1 MNLRSPTHRAL
12 LLFCIKGRAVL
23 FLWLMLAATTLHAAE
38 TPPLRTLRTVRE
50 VTSLLPED
58 AVRHHPVQVRAVV
71 TFVSDQM
78 NTLFVQDETDGVFV
92 DSGLILP
99 DCRTG
104 DEVSITGISDPGA
117 HKPVIALQSLR
128 VIGPGRL
135 PAANPVSLD
144 ALWSGRFDCT
154 WVTVRGHLRGHLVDG
169 EFTALFVAEANRA
182 IEVWVRNL
190 PKELFQ
196 HLNFAEVELSGATS
210 VEADGHRGVDNV
222 YLWLSSTNQL
232 RVLRSASQLAA
243 SLPLI
248 SLASFT
254 ATNTSLDPARPLRVQ
269 GTVTHASRRFGVQ
282 LQDGNACVTVM
293 SYEDALPRVGESIE
307 AIGWPRQTN
316 GAPHVIGAN
325 VRILGTG
332 PLPKPDPIS
341 LQSARGRIGDNRLV
355 VMEGILRH
363 RVSAEGEDRWIVEQ
377 DNGFF
382 EAFLP
387 AGLDDLRSPIATAG
401 TTLRLT
407 GVLHTQEFAGGRA
420 AEPMLLLRSPA
431 DIEILSAPPWPVSR
445 VLEIV
450 SITLAL
456 HAVGL
461 LALALLYFRLRR
473 RSADLAST
481 RTALESANRELEDR
495 VATRTATL
503 TTANDALRESESRFR
518 QLTTHIDE
526 IFWMSTPDNKELLY
540 LSPSFEK
547 ICGRAIEEV
556 YRAPDQWF
564 QLVHPDDR
572 ERVHQTAFARP
583 VVTGYEL
590 EYRIVRPD
598 GAVRWLKDRAFPIR
612 DEAGNIFRVAGIAE
626 DITARKHAEAELHDQ
641 HIALSNAMPGI
652 ARLTNDGHYTS
663 VNCHYAHMQGYEPGE
678 LVGLHFSGTVHPE
691 DMLTITRAY
700 ERMVAEGKAESEI
713 RGVRKDQSVY
723 WKQVLQVRITN
734 ADGTMNGFRC
744 FTRDITSRK
753 KDELLL
759 EGQKAVLETIADG
772 APLRETLDTLARFI
786 ESQTPDCVVSIL
798 LASEDGTCLRSG
810 AAPSLPDALNKII
823 DGLPIAPGS
832 GTCGAC
838 AHHRHRVTATDIATS
853 PLLAGFDKHFSA
865 LGIYA
870 CTSTPILSSSG
881 AVLGVL
887 GIFIKARRE
896 PTSEEDHLIHLAT
909 QLAAIAIERDQTQRA
924 ERLAQERYRSIVD
937 NATDAVIT
945 IDDQSLV
952 QIFNHAAEAM
962 FGCTASEAV
971 SQPFE
976 TFIAPAGRP
985 ALPRQLQTIT
995 APGTRPGLSIPLTGL
1010 RRGGGEFPIEASLSQ
1025 STTNG
1030 RPLITA
1036 IVRDL
1041 TEKHKAERVHAQLE
1055 IRLRQS
1061 QKMEAIGTL
1070 AGGIA
1075 HDFNNIL
1082 GAVMLNIELAR
1093 GEVSENHPAQEYLTA
1108 LRASSLRARDLVRQ
1122 ILAFSRQQEL
1132 QRHVLRLERVVQEAL
1147 KLVRAALPSTIEINL
1162 RLSSDGPSI
1171 LADSTQ
1177 LHQILA
1183 NLSANAAHAMR
1194 ERGGRL
1200 DIQQRTLQ
1208 VDAALAATS
1217 PDLQP
1222 GRYVELTVTDTG
1234 SGMSPEI
1241 LERIFDPFFTTKGPG
1256 EGTGLGLAV
1265 VHGIMKEHDGAILV
1279 DSTLG
1284 QGTTFRLYFPAVE
1297 QPEITPDETPELIPR
1312 GQGERLLILDDEEA
1326 LLRVN
1331 QRTLERLGYH
1341 VTAHTSP
1348 TAALTAFRENPE
1360 QFDLVIT
1367 DLAMPG
1373 MTGMDFSR
1381 ELLRLRPNCPVV
1393 LTTGYTSSL
1402 DPQNIKSL
1410 GLAGLLFKPAT
1421 AALIGETVH
1430 HALRAAKSM

>member
-1 MNLRSPTHRAL
+1 MISSLPTRRAL
-12 LLFCIKGRAVL
+12 ISTSTPGRAAIL
-23 FLWLMLAATTLHAAE
+23 LWLLLSGTTLHAA
-38 TPPLRTLRTVRE
+38 
-50 VTSLLPED
+50 
-58 AVRHHPVQVRAVV
+58 
-71 TFVSDQM
+71 
-78 NTLFVQDETDGVFV
+78 
-92 DSGLILP
+92 
-99 DCRTG
+99 
-104 DEVSITGISDPGA
+104 
-117 HKPVIALQSLR
+117 
-128 VIGPGRL
+128 
-135 PAANPVSLD
+135 
-144 ALWSGRFDCT
+144 
-154 WVTVRGHLRGHLVDG
+154 
-169 EFTALFVAEANRA
+169 
-182 IEVWVRNL
+182 
-190 PKELFQ
+190 
-196 HLNFAEVELSGATS
+196 GATP
-210 VEADGHRGVDNV
+210 
-222 YLWLSSTNQL
+222 WLT
-232 RVLRSASQLAA
+232 
-243 SLPLI
+243 
-248 SLASFT
+248 
-254 ATNTSLDPARPLRVQ
+254 
-269 GTVTHASRRFGVQ
+269 
-282 LQDGNACVTVM
+282 
-293 SYEDALPRVGESIE
+293 
-307 AIGWPRQTN
+307 
-316 GAPHVIGAN
+316 
-325 VRILGTG
+325 
-332 PLPKPDPIS
+332 
-341 LQSARGRIGDNRLV
+341 
-355 VMEGILRH
+355 
-363 RVSAEGEDRWIVEQ
+363 
-377 DNGFF
+377 
-382 EAFLP
+382 
-387 AGLDDLRSPIATAG
+387 
-401 TTLRLT
+401 
-407 GVLHTQEFAGGRA
+407 
-420 AEPMLLLRSPA
+420 
-431 DIEILSAPPWPVSR
+431 SR

-456 HAVGL
+456 HAAGL
-461 LALALLYFRLRR
+461 LALAVLYFRLRR
-473 RSADLAST
+473 RSADLAT
-481 RTALESANRELEDR
+481 TQTALETANRELEHR

-503 TTANDALRESESRFR
+503 TVANEALNESESRFR

-547 ICGRAIEEV
+547 ICGRPVDEV
-556 YRAPDQWF
+556 YHAPDQWL

-572 ERVHQTAFARP
+572 DRVHHTAFAQP
-583 VVTGYEL
+583 VVSGYEV
-590 EYRIVRPD
+590 EYRIIRPD
-598 GAVRWLKDRAFPIR
+598 GAVRWLNDRAFPIR

-626 DITARKHAEAELHDQ
+626 DITARKQAEVELHDQ

-652 ARLTNDGHYTS
+652 ARLTNDGHYIS
-663 VNCHYAHMQGYEPGE
+663 ANSHYAHMQGHEPGE
-678 LVGLHFSGTVHPE
+678 LVGLHFSATVHPE
-691 DMLTITRAY
+691 DMLTITHAY
-700 ERMVAEGKAESEI
+700 GRMVAEGKAEAEI
-713 RGVRKDQSVY
+713 RGVRKDRSLY
-723 WKQVLQVRITN
+723 WKQVLMVRITE
-734 ADGTMNGFRC
+734 ADGSMSGFRC

-753 KDELLL
+753 KGELLL
-759 EGQKAVLETIADG
+759 EGQKSVLETIADG
-772 APLRETLDTLARFI
+772 APLRVTLDTLARFI
-786 ESQTPDCVVSIL
+786 ESQAPDCVVSIL

-823 DGLPIAPGS
+823 DGLPIAPDS

-853 PLLAGFDKHFSA
+853 PLLAGLEKHFSP
-865 LGIYA
+865 LGLFA
-870 CTSTPILSSSG
+870 CTSTPILSSNG
-881 AVLGVL
+881 TVLGVL
-887 GIFIKARRE
+887 GIFINARRE
-896 PTSEEDHLIHLAT
+896 PTTDEDHLIHLAT
-909 QLAAIAIERDQTQRA
+909 QLATIAIERDQTQRA
-924 ERLAQERYRSIVD
+924 EHLAQERYRSIVD

-945 IDDQSLV
+945 IDDQRLV

-962 FGCTASEAV
+962 FGCTASEAAN
-971 SQPFE
+971 QPFE
-976 TFIAPAGRP
+976 EFIAPAGRP
-985 ALPRQLQTIT
+985 ALPRQLQIIT

-1025 STTNG
+1025 SSING

-1036 IVRDL
+1036 IFRDL
-1041 TEKHKAERVHAQLE
+1041 TEKHKAERLREQLE

-1082 GAVMLNIELAR
+1082 GAVMLNIELAS
-1093 GEVSENHPAQEYLTA
+1093 GEVPAGHPAQEYLTA

-1122 ILAFSRQQEL
+1122 ILAFSRQQAQ
-1132 QRHVLRLERVVQEAL
+1132 QRHVLRLDRIVQEAL
-1147 KLVRAALPSTIEINL
+1147 KLIRAALPSTIEINL

-1177 LHQILA
+1177 VHQILA

-1194 ERGGRL
+1194 ARGGRL
-1200 DIQQRTLQ
+1200 DIQQRTIH

-1222 GRYVELTVTDTG
+1222 GLYVELDVADTG

-1279 DSTLG
+1279 DSTVG

-1297 QPEITPDETPELIPR
+1297 QPETTPAETPEPIPR

-1331 QRTLERLGYH
+1331 QRALERLGYH
-1341 VTAHTSP
+1341 VTAHTNP
-1348 TAALTAFRENPE
+1348 TVALAAFRENPE

-1421 AALIGETVH
+1421 AAAIGETVH
-1430 HALRAAKSM
+1430 HALRSAKSM

>member
-1 MNLRSPTHRAL
+1 MNSRSPTHRAL
-12 LLFCIKGRAVL
+12 HWFTTTGKAVL
-23 FLWLMLAATTLHAAE
+23 ILWMLLSRTTLHAAE
-38 TPPLRTLRTVRE
+38 TPPLRTLLTVRE
-50 VTSLLPED
+50 VTSLQPDD
-58 AVRHHPVQVRAVV
+58 AMRHHPVQVRGVV

-78 NTLFVQDETDGVFV
+78 KTLFVQDPTDGVFV

-99 DCRTG
+99 TCRMG
-104 DEVSITGISDPGA
+104 DEVSITGISEPGA

-128 VIGPGRL
+128 VLGRGNL
-135 PAANPVSLD
+135 PPTNRVALD
-144 ALWSGRFDCT
+144 ALWSGRHDCT
-154 WVTVRGHLRGHLVDG
+154 WVTVRGHVRGHQVDG
-169 EFTALFVAEANRA
+169 EFTALFVGEANRA
-182 IEVWVRNL
+182 IEVWVRDL
-190 PKELFQ
+190 PQAFLPL
-196 HLNFAEVELSGATS
+196 LNFAEVEFTGTTS
-210 VEADGHRGVDNV
+210 VEADGHRGVENV
-222 YLWLSSTNQL
+222 YLWLSSTNQV

-243 SLPLI
+243 SLPQV

-254 ATNTSLDPARPLRVQ
+254 VTNASLDPARPLRVQ

-282 LQDGNACVTVM
+282 LQEGDACVTVM
-293 SYEDALPRVGESIE
+293 NYEDSLPRAGQAIE
-307 AIGWPRQTN
+307 AIGWPRRTN
-316 GAPHVIGAN
+316 GAAHVIGAN

-332 PLPKPDPIS
+332 LLPKPDLIS
-341 LQSARGRIGDNRLV
+341 LQTARGRIGDNRLV
-355 VMEGILRH
+355 IMEGILRH
-363 RVSAEGEDRWIVEQ
+363 RVSTEGENRWIVEQ
-377 DNGFF
+377 DNGYF
-382 EAFLP
+382 EAYLP
-387 AGLDDLRSPIATAG
+387 AGLDDLHNPIATAG

-407 GVLHTQEFAGGRA
+407 GVLHTQEFAGGKA

-431 DIEILSAPPWPVSR
+431 DIEILSAPPWPTAR

-450 SITLAL
+450 LITLAL

-461 LALALLYFRLRR
+461 LALAALYFRLRR
-473 RSADLAST
+473 RSADLATT
-481 RTALESANRELEDR
+481 RTELETANRELEHR

-503 TTANDALRESESRFR
+503 TAANEALSESESRFR

-547 ICGRAIEEV
+547 VCGRPVEEV

-572 ERVHQTAFARP
+572 ERVHHAAFARP
-583 VVTGYEL
+583 VVNGYEV

-598 GAVRWLKDRAFPIR
+598 GTVRWLNDRAFPIR

-626 DITARKHAEAELHDQ
+626 DITASKQAEVELHDQ

-663 VNCHYAHMQGYEPGE
+663 VNSHYAHMQGYEPGE

-691 DMLTITRAY
+691 DMLTITHAY
-700 ERMVAEGKAESEI
+700 ERMVTDGKAEAEI
-713 RGVRKDQSVY
+713 RGVRKDRSVY
-723 WKQVLQVRITN
+723 WKQVLQVRITD
-734 ADGTMNGFRC
+734 ADGSMNGFRC
-744 FTRDITSRK
+744 FIRDITSRK

-786 ESQTPDCVVSIL
+786 QSQAPDCVVSIL

-810 AAPSLPDALNKII
+810 AAPSFPEALNKLI
-823 DGLPIAPGS
+823 DGLPIAPNA

-853 PLLAGFDKHFSA
+853 PLLVGFDEHFSP
-865 LGIYA
+865 LGLFA
-870 CTSTPILSSSG
+870 CTSTPILSSNG
-881 AVLGVL
+881 AVLGVF

-945 IDDQSLV
+945 IDDQRLV
-952 QIFNHAAEAM
+952 QVFNHAAEAM
-962 FGCTASEAV
+962 FGCTATDAANR
-971 SQPFE
+971 PFE
-976 TFIAPAGRP
+976 SFIAPAGRT
-985 ALPRQLQTIT
+985 ALPRQLQIIA
-995 APGTRPGLSIPLTGL
+995 APGVRPGLSIPLTGL
-1010 RRGGGEFPIEASLSQ
+1010 RCGGGEFPIEASLSQ
-1025 STTNG
+1025 STVNG
-1030 RPLITA
+1030 RPVITA
-1036 IVRDL
+1036 IFRDL
-1041 TEKHKAERVHAQLE
+1041 TEKHHAERTREQLE

-1093 GEVSENHPAQEYLTA
+1093 GEVPDGHPAQEYLTA

-1122 ILAFSRQQEL
+1122 ILAFSRQQAQ

-1177 LHQILA
+1177 IHQILA

-1194 ERGGRL
+1194 ERGGHL
-1200 DIQQRTLQ
+1200 DLRQRTLQ
-1208 VDAALAATS
+1208 VDATLAATS

-1222 GRYVELTVTDTG
+1222 GRYVELTVADTG
-1234 SGMSPEI
+1234 SGMSPET

-1279 DSTLG
+1279 DSTPG

-1297 QPEITPDETPELIPR
+1297 LPETTPDETPEIIPR

-1341 VTAHTSP
+1341 VTAHTIPSV
-1348 TAALTAFRENPE
+1348 ALAAFRDNPE

-1381 ELLRLRPNCPVV
+1381 ELLRLRPGCPVV

-1421 AALIGETVH
+1421 AAVIGETVH
-1430 HALRAAKSM
+1430 HALRSIKSM